1 MNKKIELHVLS
12 QIYDFLIERE
22 GFTALNL
29 HFKVMEFFRELHVGD
44 KRDFVVLAPNKISGN
59 FGEVTHIHLLNIP
72 HFHEK
77 DKFIHWAHKAL
88 NRQAS
93 HL

>member
-1 MNKKIELHVLS
+1 MNKKFELHVLS

-44 KRDFVVLAPNKISGN
+44 KRDFIVLARIKSQVIS
-59 FGEVTHIHLLNIP
+59 VRLLI
-72 HFHEK
+72 FTY
-77 DKFIHWAHKAL
+77 
-88 NRQAS
+88 
-93 HL
+93 

>member
-1 MNKKIELHVLS
+1 MNKKFELHVLS

-44 KRDFVVLAPNKISGN
+44 KRWIRKF
-59 FGEVTHIHLLNIP
+59 EQHL
-72 HFHEK
+72 
-77 DKFIHWAHKAL
+77 
-88 NRQAS
+88 
-93 HL
+93 

>member
-1 MNKKIELHVLS
+1 MNKKFELHVLS

-44 KRDFVVLAPNKISGN
+44 NSDFVILAANKI
-59 FGEVTHIHLLNIP
+59 
-72 HFHEK
+72 
-77 DKFIHWAHKAL
+77 
-88 NRQAS
+88 
-93 HL
+93 

>member
-1 MNKKIELHVLS
+1 MNKKFELHVLS

-44 KRDFVVLAPNKISGN
+44 KRNFVVLAPNKISGN

-72 HFHEK
+72 SVH
-77 DKFIHWAHKAL
+77 DK
-88 NRQAS
+88 NR
-93 HL
+93 

>member
-1 MNKKIELHVLS
+1 MNKKFELHVLS

-44 KRDFVVLAPNKISGN
+44 KRILLFWHRIKFQVIS
-59 FGEVTHIHLLNIP
+59 VRLLI
-72 HFHEK
+72 
-77 DKFIHWAHKAL
+77 FIY
-88 NRQAS
+88 
-93 HL
+93 